1 MNGGG
6 NILVNNG
13 LVKKTGVFFYL
24 EHSNLKSIRKR
35 RIKAWTSI
43 PEEKTLRR
51 DWKVLWDCLKYI

>member
-43 PEEKTLRR
+43 PEEKNTL
-51 DWKVLWDCLKYI
+51 